1 LCQKGVPAY
10 TAPQPEEAMTALKQ
24 RASKLGVCLLGLFL
38 LDMILNAVLVYE
50 DLSPSRWS
58 SGARHLKGQ
67 HLGLHGYR
75 QVCATKSLFTMAQK
89 ASTQSLFFDSVYVV
103 NCRDICLFCIDS
115 LKIIYAIL

>member
-1 LCQKGVPAY
+1 
-10 TAPQPEEAMTALKQ
+10 MTALKQ
-24 RASKLGVCLLGLFL
+24 RASELGVCLLGLFL

-58 SGARHLKGQ
+58 SGAPSPKRSTSWAPWISASLCHKNGVEGQ
-67 HLGLHGYR
+67 YTIF
-75 QVCATKSLFTMAQK
+75 V
-89 ASTQSLFFDSVYVV
+89 FFYYVYLV